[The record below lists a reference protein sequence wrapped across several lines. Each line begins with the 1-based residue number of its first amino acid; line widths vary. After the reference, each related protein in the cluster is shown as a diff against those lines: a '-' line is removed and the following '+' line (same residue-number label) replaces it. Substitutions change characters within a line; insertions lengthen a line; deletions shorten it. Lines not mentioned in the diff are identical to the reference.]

1 MKRTLISLI
10 CLVAANYAF
19 SQQHLN
25 GESAEPQNSVNIALD
40 EINRSFTPSEV
51 NFSNLKSANTL
62 KTFEVSYENFPEEAK
77 EAFLY
82 ALSVWDQKI
91 TSTIKIRVLAKWE
104 NLSNNTL
111 GEGKPAVFY
120 RNFRGTPISNVFY
133 PVALAEKITG
143 REINKSDEADIVC
156 SFNKT
161 ASWYFGAN
169 GQTPA
174 SNYDFITAALHEI
187 GHGLGI
193 SGFFKN
199 DNGIAQ
205 YSNSSNAP
213 AIYDYYIFNRENLRI
228 SDNSI
233 FPCPSTEL
241 TNQLTSNSL
250 NINHVSKSAQI
261 ETIPVYAPSTWLN
274 GISIYH
280 LKSNQNSEEFM
291 KAYAFKGEAIHKI
304 SDGLLYV
311 LSEIGWDDLS
321 GDKTTTTANN
331 EEKLSSD
338 NVNVYP
344 NPCRESLTFDCMNLD
359 AQSTVEIKITDL
371 MGRVVFSEPNCDVQF
386 NPSYKVDLSSVQSGI
401 YLASVK
407 DINNNII
414 TKRIIKQ

>member
-10 CLVAANYAF
+10 CLVAVNFAY
-19 SQQHLN
+19 SQQNLN
-25 GESAEPQNSVNIALD
+25 WESAEPQNSVNIALD

-51 NFSNLKSANTL
+51 NVSYLKSAYTL
-62 KTFEVSYENFPEEAK
+62 KTFEVSFENFPEEAK
-77 EAFLY
+77 DAFLF
-82 ALSVWDQKI
+82 ALSIWDQKI
-91 TSTIKIRVLAKWE
+91 TSPVKIRVLAKWE
-104 NLSNNTL
+104 NLSNSTL

-120 RNFRGTPISNVFY
+120 RNFRGTPVNNVFY

-143 REINKSDEADIVC
+143 REINKSEEADIVC

-169 GQTPA
+169 GQTPT
-174 SNYDFITAALHEI
+174 SKYDFVTAVLHEI

-228 SDNSI
+228 ADNSI

-250 NINHVSKSAQI
+250 TINHITKSAQT
-261 ETIPVYAPSTWLN
+261 ENIPVYAPSTWLN
-274 GISIYH
+274 GVSIYH
-280 LKSNQNSEEFM
+280 LKSTQSSEDFM

-311 LSEIGWDDLS
+311 LAEIGWDDLS
-321 GDKTTTTANN
+321 GDESTTTANN

-344 NPCRESLTFDCMNLD
+344 NPCRESLTFDCINLD

-371 MGRVVFSEPNCDVQF
+371 MGRVIINEPNCDIQF
-386 NPSYKVDLSSVQSGI
+386 NPSYQVDLSSVQSGI

>member
-10 CLVAANYAF
+10 CLVAVNFAY

-51 NFSNLKSANTL
+51 NVSNLKSANTL
-62 KTFEVSYENFPEEAK
+62 KTFEVSFENFPEEAK
-77 EAFLY
+77 GAFLF
-82 ALSVWDQKI
+82 ALSIWDQKI
-91 TSTIKIRVLAKWE
+91 TSPIKIRVLAKWE

-120 RNFRGTPISNVFY
+120 RNFRGTPVNNVFY

-143 REINKSDEADIVC
+143 REINKTDEADIIC

-161 ASWYFGAN
+161 ASWYFGEN
-169 GQTPA
+169 GQTPETK
-174 SNYDFITAALHEI
+174 YDFVTAVLHEI
-187 GHGLGI
+187 GHGLGV

-205 YSNSSNAP
+205 YSNSTNAP

-228 SDNSI
+228 ADNSI
-233 FPCPSTEL
+233 FPCPSVEL

-250 NINHVSKSAQI
+250 NINHATKSAKI
-261 ETIPVYAPSTWLN
+261 ESIPVYAPTTWLN

-280 LKSNQNSEEFM
+280 LKSTENTDEFM

-304 SDGLLYV
+304 SEGLLSV
-311 LSEIGWDDLS
+311 LAEIGWDDQTGNVS
-321 GDKTTTTANN
+321 TTTANN
-331 EEKLSSD
+331 EEKLGTE

-344 NPCRESLTFDCMNLD
+344 NPCRESLTFDCMNLE

-371 MGRVVFSEPNCDVQF
+371 MGRVVFNDPNCDIQF
-386 NPSYKVDLSSVQSGI
+386 NPSYKVDLSSVKSGV
-401 YLASVK
+401 YLASIK
-407 DINNNII
+407 DMNNNII

>member
-19 SQQHLN
+19 SQQYLN

-213 AIYDYYIFNRENLRI
+213 AIYDYYILNRENLRI

>member
-51 NFSNLKSANTL
+51 NVSNLKSANTL

-120 RNFRGTPISNVFY
+120 RNFKGTPISNVFY

-143 REINKSDEADIVC
+143 REINKSYEADIVC

-161 ASWYFGAN
+161 ASWYFGVN

-359 AQSTVEIKITDL
+359 VQSTVEIKITDL

-386 NPSYKVDLSSVQSGI
+386 NPSYKVDLSSVQSGV

>member
-1 MKRTLISLI
+1 
-10 CLVAANYAF
+10 
-19 SQQHLN
+19 
-25 GESAEPQNSVNIALD
+25 
-40 EINRSFTPSEV
+40 
-51 NFSNLKSANTL
+51 
-62 KTFEVSYENFPEEAK
+62 
-77 EAFLY
+77 
-82 ALSVWDQKI
+82 
-91 TSTIKIRVLAKWE
+91 LAKWE
-104 NLSNNTL
+104 NLSSSTL

-120 RNFRGTPISNVFY
+120 RNFRGTPVNNVFY

-143 REINKSDEADIVC
+143 REINKSEEADIVC

-169 GQTPA
+169 GQTPT
-174 SNYDFITAALHEI
+174 SKYDFVTAVLHEI

-228 SDNSI
+228 ADNSI

-250 NINHVSKSAQI
+250 TINHITKSAQT
-261 ETIPVYAPSTWLN
+261 ENIPVYAPSTWLN
-274 GISIYH
+274 GVSIYH
-280 LKSNQNSEEFM
+280 LKSTQSSEDFM

-311 LSEIGWDDLS
+311 LAEIGWDDLS
-321 GDKTTTTANN
+321 GDESTTTANN
-331 EEKLSSD
+331 EEKLSSSD

-344 NPCRESLTFDCMNLD
+344 NPCRESLTFDCINLD

-371 MGRVVFSEPNCDVQF
+371 MGRVIFNEPNCDIQF
-386 NPSYKVDLSSVQSGI
+386 NPSYQVDLSSVQSGI

>member
-1 MKRTLISLI
+1 MVLRSLNQIEMKRTLISLI

-19 SQQHLN
+19 SQQYLN

-161 ASWYFGAN
+161 ASWYIGAN

-174 SNYDFITAALHEI
+174 SSYDFITAALHKI
-187 GHGLGI
+187 GHG
-193 SGFFKN
+193 
-199 DNGIAQ
+199 
-205 YSNSSNAP
+205 
-213 AIYDYYIFNRENLRI
+213 
-228 SDNSI
+228 
-233 FPCPSTEL
+233 
-241 TNQLTSNSL
+241 
-250 NINHVSKSAQI
+250 
-261 ETIPVYAPSTWLN
+261 
-274 GISIYH
+274 
-280 LKSNQNSEEFM
+280 M
-291 KAYAFKGEAIHKI
+291 
-304 SDGLLYV
+304 
-311 LSEIGWDDLS
+311 
-321 GDKTTTTANN
+321 
-331 EEKLSSD
+331 
-338 NVNVYP
+338 
-344 NPCRESLTFDCMNLD
+344 
-359 AQSTVEIKITDL
+359 
-371 MGRVVFSEPNCDVQF
+371 
-386 NPSYKVDLSSVQSGI
+386 
-401 YLASVK
+401 
-407 DINNNII
+407 
-414 TKRIIKQ
+414 

>member
-10 CLVAANYAF
+10 CLVAVNFAY

-51 NFSNLKSANTL
+51 NVSNLKSANTL
-62 KTFEVSYENFPEEAK
+62 KTFEVSFENFPEEAK
-77 EAFLY
+77 GAFLF
-82 ALSVWDQKI
+82 ALSIWDQKI
-91 TSTIKIRVLAKWE
+91 TSPIKIRVLAKWE

-120 RNFRGTPISNVFY
+120 RNFRGTPVNNVFY

-143 REINKSDEADIVC
+143 REINKTDEADIIC

-161 ASWYFGAN
+161 ASWYFGEN
-169 GQTPA
+169 GQTPETK
-174 SNYDFITAALHEI
+174 YDFVTAVLHEI
-187 GHGLGI
+187 GHGLGV

-228 SDNSI
+228 ADNSI
-233 FPCPSTEL
+233 FPCPSVEL

-250 NINHVSKSAQI
+250 NINHATKSAKI
-261 ETIPVYAPSTWLN
+261 ESIPVYAPTTWLN

-280 LKSNQNSEEFM
+280 LKSTENTDEFM

-304 SDGLLYV
+304 SEGLLSV
-311 LSEIGWDDLS
+311 LAEIGWDDQTGNVS
-321 GDKTTTTANN
+321 TTTANN
-331 EEKLSSD
+331 EEKLGTE

-344 NPCRESLTFDCMNLD
+344 NPCRESLTFDCMNLE

-371 MGRVVFSEPNCDVQF
+371 MGRVVFNDPNCDIQF
-386 NPSYKVDLSSVQSGI
+386 NPSYKVDLSSVKSGV
-401 YLASVK
+401 YLASIK
-407 DINNNII
+407 DMNNNII

>member
-10 CLVAANYAF
+10 CLVAVNFAY

-51 NFSNLKSANTL
+51 NVSSLKSANTL
-62 KTFEVSYENFPEEAK
+62 KTFEVSFENFPEEAK
-77 EAFLY
+77 GAFLF
-82 ALSVWDQKI
+82 ALSIWDQKI
-91 TSTIKIRVLAKWE
+91 TSPIKIRVLAKWE
-104 NLSNNTL
+104 NLNNNTL

-120 RNFRGTPISNVFY
+120 RNFRGTPVNNVFY

-143 REINKSDEADIVC
+143 REINKTDEADIIC

-161 ASWYFGAN
+161 ASWYFGEN
-169 GQTPA
+169 GQTPETK
-174 SNYDFITAALHEI
+174 YDFVTAVLHEI

-228 SDNSI
+228 ADNSI
-233 FPCPSTEL
+233 FPCPSVEL

-250 NINHVSKSAQI
+250 NINYATKSAKI
-261 ETIPVYAPSTWLN
+261 ESIPVYAPPTWLN

-280 LKSNQNSEEFM
+280 LKSTENTDEFM

-304 SDGLLYV
+304 SEGLLSV
-311 LSEIGWDDLS
+311 LAEIGWDDQTGNVS
-321 GDKTTTTANN
+321 TTTANN
-331 EEKLSSD
+331 EEKLGTE

-344 NPCRESLTFDCMNLD
+344 NPCRESLTFDCMNLE

-371 MGRVVFSEPNCDVQF
+371 MGRVVFNEPNCDIQF
-386 NPSYKVDLSSVQSGI
+386 NPSYKVDLSSVKSGV
-401 YLASVK
+401 YLASIK
-407 DINNNII
+407 DMNNNII